1 MVSFAKIREK
11 LTKTNMKIGMLTN
24 EKFRSKICKTSDL
37 WRGYKLRSFK

>member
-11 LTKTNMKIGMLTN
+11 LTKRKIGMLTN

>member
-11 LTKTNMKIGMLTN
+11 LTKTNMKNMLTN